1 MEKRIIE
8 VPISIMLTKEQEEK
22 VNLLFDANDIAYN
35 FALSQALQ
43 TAQQTGTMSYS
54 IESWIQYLRQSF
66 QNNPLYPNIMDPN
79 LVEPGIILSSLYQ
92 LDKDLQTYMKGG
104 PCPRERRNFAG
115 LSRSYYIWIED
126 YQNQILNKSF
136 IFVPGLNSYVS
147 IPDQIAPSIIN
158 NKILGICVAK
168 YNFQYTVILISEQA
182 INTINNS
189 SIFDNKDAVGLYVDP
204 DRYDCISISTGD
216 VYYIPPE
223 ILSNIEKLRALYK
236 EYNKR
241 KAECLDVSAQDR
253 RIAKWTLLIQKQ
265 FPAWHTHIAYKLL
278 HMHQTIFSE
287 YQPRNA
293 GISLVIEGNKIII
306 PGWLQFFSQFYEIKK
321 YQNLP
326 NNIIK
331 IYKSTDHLSTCSNCG
346 HKLPYTKF
354 FDPWVCPIC
363 NTQHD
368 LQINAAKNILIAG
381 LNNKV

>member
-1 MEKRIIE
+1 MIYYTNEYKIFKSFMKGCRFFMEKRIIE

-223 ILSNIEKLRALYK
+223 ILSIKFSYLILKNSELCIKNTIREKQNA
-236 EYNKR
+236 
-241 KAECLDVSAQDR
+241 
-253 RIAKWTLLIQKQ
+253 WT
-265 FPAWHTHIAYKLL
+265 F
-278 HMHQTIFSE
+278 
-287 YQPRNA
+287 
-293 GISLVIEGNKIII
+293 
-306 PGWLQFFSQFYEIKK
+306 
-321 YQNLP
+321 LP
-326 NNIIK
+326 K
-331 IYKSTDHLSTCSNCG
+331 
-346 HKLPYTKF
+346 
-354 FDPWVCPIC
+354 
-363 NTQHD
+363 
-368 LQINAAKNILIAG
+368 IAG
-381 LNNKV
+381 LPNGHY